1 MNQRTIKVL
10 LSADGEGKDILSFFA
25 SDDHP
30 LIVNL
35 NTPNCQ
41 EDLQSVFAAI
51 LKESIS
57 NDIELALEIDEKYE
71 RTLYKDVCTEYIKQ
85 LNNELAKS
93 QEKVRQALAAD

>member
-10 LSADGEGKDILSFFA
+10 LSAEDEGKDILSFFV
-25 SDDHP
+25 SEDHP

-35 NTPNCQ
+35 NTPDCQ
-41 EDLQSVFAAI
+41 TDLQSVFAAL

-57 NDIELALEIDEKYE
+57 NDIELALEIDEKYG

-85 LNNELAKS
+85 LNNELAKT

>member
-10 LSADGEGKDILSFFA
+10 LSAEGEEKDTLSFFV
-25 SDDHP
+25 SEDHP

-35 NTPNCQ
+35 NTPDCQ
-41 EDLQSVFAAI
+41 TDLQSVFAAI

-57 NDIELALEIDEKYE
+57 NDIELALVINEKYE

-85 LNNELAKS
+85 LNNELSKT
-93 QEKVRQALAAD
+93 QEKVRQTLAAD